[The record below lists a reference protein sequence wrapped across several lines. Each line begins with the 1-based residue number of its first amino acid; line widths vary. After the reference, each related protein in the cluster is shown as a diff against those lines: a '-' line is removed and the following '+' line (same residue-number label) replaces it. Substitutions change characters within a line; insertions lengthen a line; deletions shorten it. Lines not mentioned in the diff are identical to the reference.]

1 MVNILKEIE
10 ILRNIKKEILQVKV
24 IVNEIKHA
32 FHELIGRL
40 NDISADL
47 KQKTEDIKLKKKY
60 IQGIMTATRG
70 IHPAESQLI
79 FLKK

>member
-1 MVNILKEIE
+1 MVNILKEME

-40 NDISADL
+40 NYISADL
-47 KQKTEDIKLKKKY
+47 KQKTEDIKLKKNISK
-60 IQGIMTATRG
+60 A
-70 IHPAESQLI
+70 L
-79 FLKK
+79 